1 MTESA
6 EKKPTVRRRRRATR
20 GGKGGMPRIM
30 WLAILVCVAGAVAL
44 FRSGGGGPM
53 PTGLGENRTVV
64 TAPQGGGEPV
74 SGEVEIAEQGLR
86 LTPEEPVAGRD
97 LGGADNAPL
106 ELTVPRP
113 LPGAEPG
120 ASPARPAPGTAAAVT
135 ADPEA
140 TGPANGER
148 ESTEPPAAPAGDPPT
163 TAPAT
168 ARATEPRVESE
179 PAAKPEPTAALPPRL
194 VPQPRGPY
202 LVQVG
207 SFGDNSN
214 AQKEADRLGKYNWDA
229 GVRVGNTAGG
239 GLVYRVQIG
248 YFATR
253 EDAQAFIDQNRVR
266 LPGAIPAHR

>member
-1 MTESA
+1 MTTESA

-30 WLAILVCVAGAVAL
+30 WLAILVCIAGAVAL

-64 TAPQGGGEPV
+64 TAPEGGGEPV

-86 LTPEEPVAGRD
+86 LTPEQPVAGGD

-106 ELTVPRP
+106 EITVPRP
-113 LPGAEPG
+113 LGGVESG
-120 ASPARPAPGTAAAVT
+120 ESSARPAPGTAEAGS
-135 ADPEA
+135 ADTEA
-140 TGPANGER
+140 TGPVTAGR
-148 ESTEPPAAPAGDPPT
+148 ESAEPLADPAAAE
-163 TAPAT
+163 PAT
-168 ARATEPRVESE
+168 ARAGEPHVESE
-179 PAAKPEPTAALPPRL
+179 VATKPEPTGALPPRL

-207 SFGDNSN
+207 SFGDNGN
-214 AQKEADRLGKYNWDA
+214 AQKEADRLRTFNWDA
-229 GVRVGNTAGG
+229 SVRVGNTAGG

>member
-6 EKKPTVRRRRRATR
+6 EKKPTVRRRRRSAR

-30 WLAILVCVAGAVAL
+30 WLAILVCIAGAVAL

-64 TAPQGGGEPV
+64 TAPVGGGEPV
-74 SGEVEIAEQGLR
+74 SGEVEIAEQGLQ
-86 LTPEEPVAGRD
+86 LTPEQPVAGGD

-106 ELTVPRP
+106 EITVPRTLAGVGSDP
-113 LPGAEPG
+113 
-120 ASPARPAPGTAAAVT
+120 SPAPSASEVAGGNPDPATTGPVGGDPEP
-135 ADPEA
+135 ADPVSD
-140 TGPANGER
+140 PAA
-148 ESTEPPAAPAGDPPT
+148 AAPAG
-163 TAPAT
+163 
-168 ARATEPRVESE
+168 ARGGEPRVEAE
-179 PAAKPEPTAALPPRL
+179 AATKPEPTGALPPRL

-207 SFGDNSN
+207 SFGDTEN
-214 AQKEADRLGKYNWDA
+214 AQKEADRLRKYNWDA
-229 GVRVGNTAGG
+229 GVRVGNKAGG

-266 LPGAIPAHR
+266 LPDAIPAHR

>member
-1 MTESA
+1 MMTESA
-6 EKKPTVRRRRRATR
+6 EKKPTVRRRRARRDAG

-64 TAPQGGGEPV
+64 TAPEGGGEPV
-74 SGEVEIAEQGLR
+74 SGEVEIAEQGLQ
-86 LTPEEPVAGRD
+86 LTPEQPVAGGD

-106 ELTVPRP
+106 EITVPRA
-113 LPGAEPG
+113 LGGVESG
-120 ASPARPAPGTAAAVT
+120 ASAALPASESAAA
-135 ADPEA
+135 
-140 TGPANGER
+140 
-148 ESTEPPAAPAGDPPT
+148 
-163 TAPAT
+163 TAPAE
-168 ARATEPRVESE
+168 ARGGEPRVEAE
-179 PAAKPEPTAALPPRL
+179 VATKPEPTGALPARL

-207 SFGDNSN
+207 SFGDTGN
-214 AQKEADRLGKYNWDA
+214 AQKEADRLRKYNWDA
-229 GVRVGNTAGG
+229 GVRVGNKAGG

-266 LPGAIPAHR
+266 LPDAIPAHR

>member
-64 TAPQGGGEPV
+64 TAPEGAGEPV
-74 SGEVEIAEQGLR
+74 SGEVEIAEQGLQ
-86 LTPEEPVAGRD
+86 LTPEQPVAGGD

-106 ELTVPRP
+106 QITVPRP
-113 LPGAEPG
+113 
-120 ASPARPAPGTAAAVT
+120 PA
-135 ADPEA
+135 
-140 TGPANGER
+140 GER
-148 ESTEPPAAPAGDPPT
+148 ESTAPPGEPAGDAPAT
-163 TAPAT
+163 TPAT

-179 PAAKPEPTAALPPRL
+179 TAAKPEPTGALPPRL

-207 SFGDNSN
+207 SFGDTGN
-214 AQKEADRLGKYNWDA
+214 AQKEADRLRKFNWDA
-229 GVRVGNTAGG
+229 SVRVGNKAGG

-266 LPGAIPAHR
+266 LPDAIPAHR

>member
-1 MTESA
+1 MTTESA
-6 EKKPTVRRRRRATR
+6 EKKPAVRRRRRATR

-64 TAPQGGGEPV
+64 TAPEGAGEPV
-74 SGEVEIAEQGLR
+74 SGEVEIAEQGLQ
-86 LTPEEPVAGRD
+86 LTPEEPVAGGD

-106 ELTVPRP
+106 EITVQRP
-113 LPGAEPG
+113 LGGVESG
-120 ASPARPAPGTAAAVT
+120 ASPAPPPSEAAAAGNPDAAT
-135 ADPEA
+135 
-140 TGPANGER
+140 TGPVSSEPDSPEPVSDPAG
-148 ESTEPPAAPAGDPPT
+148 TEPAGVHG
-163 TAPAT
+163 
-168 ARATEPRVESE
+168 RAPRVESE
-179 PAAKPEPTAALPPRL
+179 EATKPEPTGALPPRL

-207 SFGDNSN
+207 SFGDTGN
-214 AQKEADRLGKYNWDA
+214 AQKEADRLRKYNWDA
-229 GVRVGNTAGG
+229 SVRVGNKPGG

-253 EDAQAFIDQNRVR
+253 EDAQAFIDQNQVR

>member
-1 MTESA
+1 MTTESA

-44 FRSGGGGPM
+44 FRSGGSGPM

-64 TAPQGGGEPV
+64 TAPEGGGEPV
-74 SGEVEIAEQGLR
+74 SGDVEIAEQGLQ
-86 LTPEEPVAGRD
+86 LTPEEPVAGGD

-106 ELTVPRP
+106 EITVPRP
-113 LPGAEPG
+113 LAGTEAGAAAGRPASGTAVPREG
-120 ASPARPAPGTAAAVT
+120 ASAAAET
-135 ADPEA
+135 
-140 TGPANGER
+140 PAGER
-148 ESTEPPAAPAGDPPT
+148 DAVEPVAAAPAT
-163 TAPAT
+163 ESTT
-168 ARATEPRVESE
+168 ARAAESRVETEEAS
-179 PAAKPEPTAALPPRL
+179 KPEPTGALPPRV

-207 SFGDNSN
+207 SFGDTGN
-214 AQKEADRLGKYNWDA
+214 AQKEADRLRKYNWDA
-229 GVRVGNTAGG
+229 SVRVGNKAGG

-266 LPGAIPAHR
+266 LPDAIPAHR